1 MLKFII
7 WVKTYFLYIISIVIA
22 LCLIG
27 VAIYSCNESKN
38 QKIYDVTYSIYCKD
52 TVTKSIT
59 TVGYPRLER
68 FKNEWRLSD
77 YNGEILNSHDS
88 ICLNRVV
95 QK

>member
-7 WVKTYFLYIISIVIA
+7 WVKTYFLYIVSTIIA

-27 VAIYSCNESKN
+27 VTIHSCNESKS
-38 QKIYDVTYSIYCKD
+38 QKFYDVTYSVYCKD

-77 YNGEILNSHDS
+77 YNGEILVSHDS
-88 ICLNRVV
+88 IGLNKVA

>member
-7 WVKTYFLYIISIVIA
+7 WVRTYFIYIVSTIIA

-27 VAIYSCNESKN
+27 VVIHSCNESKS
-38 QKIYDVTYSIYCKD
+38 QKIYDVTYSVYCKD

-77 YNGEILNSHDS
+77 YNSEILISHDS
-88 ICLNRVV
+88 IGLNNVV
-95 QK
+95 QR